1 MKKALA
7 FIMLA
12 LCLIVGTMGTA
23 VDSHAHSR
31 AGLEKV
37 TLYTEVPTPDHL
49 AFYLEA
55 FVNNRKGEDGRG
67 NRFFLMDFEKVEMDG
82 NKALVHGEVV
92 DQKKGST
99 TIEVF
104 TFVRNKDESW
114 NHVNADGTLI
124 EKEIYTMV
132 EPDKTKVWRLGGAAV
147 LLVLLLGINIRR
159 MLKKKKATK

>member
-12 LCLIVGTMGTA
+12 LCLILSATTQ
-23 VDSHAHSR
+23 SHAHSR

-55 FVNNRKGEDGRG
+55 YVNQRKGEDGRG
-67 NRFFLMDFEKVEMDG
+67 NRFFLMDFEKVEMEG

-99 TIEVF
+99 TIELF

-114 NHVNADGTLI
+114 NHVDADGKLI
-124 EKEIYTMV
+124 EKEVYTMV
-132 EPDKTKVWRLGGAAV
+132 EPDKTKVWRYGGAAV
-147 LLVLLLGINIRR
+147 LILLLIGINIRR
-159 MLKKKKATK
+159 MLKKKKAAK